1 MQQEPETNQNKPHPQ
16 ESQPNEEIEIS
27 ADDEVLEGTYANMAQ
42 VSHTKEEFV
51 IDFASVFPPRGTLN
65 SRIIV
70 SPGHMKRIIQ
80 AMKENVERYE
90 KQFGEIEESDEPDRE
105 FGFPVG

>member
-1 MQQEPETNQNKPHPQ
+1 MSKPKNKP
-16 ESQPNEEIEIS
+16 QPEEEIEIT

-51 IDFASVFPPRGTLN
+51 IDFATVFPPQGTLN
-65 SRIIV
+65 SRVIV
-70 SPGHMKRIIQ
+70 SPGHMKRIIR

-90 KQFGEIEESDEPDRE
+90 EQFGEIEESDVPDRE
-105 FGFPVG
+105 FGFPVA

>member
-1 MQQEPETNQNKPHPQ
+1 MNNQQPREQ
-16 ESQPNEEIEIS
+16 QPKEEIEIK

-51 IDFASVFPPRGTLN
+51 IDFAAVFPPQGTLN
-65 SRIIV
+65 SRVIV
-70 SPGHMKRIIQ
+70 SPGHMKRIIR

-105 FGFPVG
+105 FGFPVA

>member
-1 MQQEPETNQNKPHPQ
+1 MPDKPQQPREHPHGHPE
-16 ESQPNEEIEIS
+16 EEIEIT
-27 ADDEVLEGTYANMAQ
+27 ADEEVLEGTYANMAQ

-65 SRIIV
+65 SRVIV
-70 SPGHMKRIIQ
+70 SPGHMKRIIK

-90 KQFGEIEESDEPDRE
+90 EQFGEIEESDEPDRE
-105 FGFPVG
+105 FGFPVE

>member
-1 MQQEPETNQNKPHPQ
+1 MEQNNKKQQ
-16 ESQPNEEIEIS
+16 EIEIK
-27 ADDEVLEGTYANMAQ
+27 AKDEVLEGTYANMAQ

-51 IDFASVFPPRGTLN
+51 IDFASVFPPQGTLN

-70 SPGHMKRIIQ
+70 SPGHMKRIIR

-90 KQFGEIEESDEPDRE
+90 EQFGPVEESDEPDKE
-105 FGFPVG
+105 FGFPVE

>member
-1 MQQEPETNQNKPHPQ
+1 MEQNNKKQQ
-16 ESQPNEEIEIS
+16 EIEIK
-27 ADDEVLEGTYANMAQ
+27 AKDEVLEGTYANMAQ

-51 IDFASVFPPRGTLN
+51 IDFASVFPPQGTLN

-70 SPGHMKRIIQ
+70 SPGHMKRIIR

-90 KQFGEIEESDEPDRE
+90 DQFGPVEESDEPDKE
-105 FGFPVG
+105 FGFPVE